1 METIQLICTANQF
14 TGFYMGATLA
24 FNGLSE
30 LTSIRTIGFPI
41 ISVEIEKSINWLT
54 NTSKIWRRS
63 INTVTKTL
71 G

>member
-30 LTSIRTIGFPI
+30 LTSIRTIGFMI
-41 ISVEIEKSINWLT
+41 ILVEIESGQLIGLLIEAKF
-54 NTSKIWRRS
+54 
-63 INTVTKTL
+63 
-71 G
+71 GDDP

>member
-30 LTSIRTIGFPI
+30 LTSIRTMGFMI
-41 ISVEIEKSINWLT
+41 ISVEIERGQLIGLLIEAKF
-54 NTSKIWRRS
+54 
-63 INTVTKTL
+63 
-71 G
+71 GDDP